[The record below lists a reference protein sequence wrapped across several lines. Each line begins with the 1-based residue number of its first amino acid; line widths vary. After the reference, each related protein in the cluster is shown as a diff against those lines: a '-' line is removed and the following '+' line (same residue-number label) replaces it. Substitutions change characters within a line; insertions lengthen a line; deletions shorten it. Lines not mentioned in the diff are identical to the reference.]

1 MVTHFVG
8 KEVKRERE
16 RERARERGVL
26 GLERRGSGVITKQK
40 LMMDSSQPL
49 NLLFNSKP
57 SRLFVWL
64 SSPPPSY
71 GGDLSETLIFG
82 ELFLLLLLHLLLL
95 QSKFPKINIFEFW
108 ILICVKKPLFLNF
121 ETAFSLFSALL
132 NALFGWW
139 ESAGKR
145 RRRNLYTNFLK
156 KKQFNSTKSVN

>member
-1 MVTHFVG
+1 MVTHFVR
-8 KEVKRERE
+8 KEVKRESERE
-16 RERARERGVL
+16 RESERGVL
-26 GLERRGSGVITKQK
+26 GLERRGSRVITKQR
-40 LMMDSSQPL
+40 LTMDSSQPL

-57 SRLFVWL
+57 SRSYVWL

-82 ELFLLLLLHLLLL
+82 ELFLPL